1 MRKALALLLV
11 LLVVSVSG
19 CIGTTEN
26 PTNTATTEASSAYVT
41 VTDLLGRTVEVPAQV
56 TKVVAAG
63 PGALRL
69 MVYLNASGM
78 VIGVEDF
85 EKRYNYGRP
94 YIIAHPELKELP
106 TIGPGG
112 PGKLPDLEAL
122 VKLKPDVIFITYVD
136 AKTADDIQEKTG
148 VPVVVLSYG
157 QLATFDDEELF
168 KSLELAGKILG
179 KEKRAEEVIN
189 FVKSIQDDLMKRT
202 ENVESPAVYVGGIGY
217 KGAHGIESTEA
228 KYPPFVVVHAKNVAD
243 ELGDGHKFIDKEQ
256 LLEWNPDYIF
266 IDEGGLKLVL
276 DDYQKDPD
284 FYNSLKAVREG
295 NVYGILPYNFYTTNI
310 GTALADAYF
319 IGKVLYP
326 ERFEDIDPVEKADEI
341 YTFLLGKPVYSVMA
355 EQFGG
360 FGKIDLAN
368 GTVKYSLPTS
378 P

>member
-1 MRKALALLLV
+1 MALMLGLLLV
-11 LLVVSVSG
+11 ISISG
-19 CIGTTEN
+19 CIS
-26 PTNTATTEASSAYVT
+26 NTSQSST
-41 VTDLLGRTVEVPAQV
+41 VTQTQEYLTIIDMIGREVKVPA
-56 TKVVAAG
+56 KVERIVAAG

-69 MVYLNASGM
+69 IVYLNATDM
-78 VIGVEDF
+78 VVGVEDF

-94 YIIAHPELKELP
+94 YILAHPELKDLP

-112 PGKLPDLEAL
+112 PGKLPNLEEL
-122 VKLKPDVIFITYVD
+122 VKLKPDVIFMVYVD
-136 AKTADDIQEKTG
+136 AKTADDIQAKTG
-148 VPVVVLSYG
+148 IPVVVLDYG
-157 QLATFDDEELF
+157 QLATFDDETLF

-189 FVKSIQDDLMKRT
+189 FIKSVQEDLNKRT
-202 ENVESPAVYVGGIGY
+202 ENVESPRVYVGGIGY

-228 KYPPFVVVHAKNVAD
+228 KYPPFVVLNTKNVAD
-243 ELGDGHKFIDKEQ
+243 VLGEGHKFIDKEK

-276 DDYQKDPD
+276 EDYQKNPD

-295 NVYGILPYNFYTTNI
+295 NVYGILPYNFYATNI

-326 ERFEDIDPVEKADEI
+326 ERFKDIDPAKKADEI
-341 YTFLLGKPVYSVMA
+341 YAFLVGKPVYEELA
-355 EQFGG
+355 KQFGG

-368 GTVKYSLPTS
+368 GSVKYSLPTS

>member
-1 MRKALALLLV
+1 MRRVLAFLLILLLV
-11 LLVVSVSG
+11 PISG
-19 CIGTTEN
+19 CIGNTSQS
-26 PTNTATTEASSAYVT
+26 PTQSSTQTPAYVT
-41 VTDLLGRTVEVPAQV
+41 VTDMLGREVKVPEKVESI
-56 TKVVAAG
+56 VAAG

-69 MVYLNASGM
+69 IVYLNASDM
-78 VIGVEDF
+78 VVGVEDF

-148 VPVVVLSYG
+148 IPVVVLSYG
-157 QLATFDDEELF
+157 QLATFEDEELF
-168 KSLELAGKILG
+168 RSLELAGKILG
-179 KEKRAEEVIN
+179 KEERAKEVIN
-189 FVKSIQDDLMKRT
+189 FIKGIQDDLTKRT

-228 KYPPFVVVHAKNVAD
+228 DYPPFVVLHAKNVAD
-243 ELGDGHKFIDKEQ
+243 ELGEGHKFIDKEK

-276 DDYQKDPD
+276 DDYSKDPD
-284 FYNSLKAVREG
+284 FYNSLKAVKEG

-319 IGKVLYP
+319 IGTVLYP
-326 ERFEDIDPVEKADEI
+326 DRFEDIDPAEKADEI
-341 YTFLLGKPVYSVMA
+341 YTFLVGKPVYKEMA